1 MMIEWM
7 KKVSLFDNLDDEQ
20 LEHIVAISQRRTF
33 PPGTV
38 LFHEKELGLTFYVV
52 LSGSIKLFT
61 KSNSGEEKVLSLVN
75 AGESFGEL
83 SLLDGRPRSASA
95 QTLEKTTVL
104 ELSSEQF
111 MGLMQ
116 AHFDITRGIL
126 AELCR
131 RLRTTN
137 EHVND
142 LTFLDGRTRVLKNL
156 ISLANKNGKRDGNLI
171 SVSMSLN
178 YDELAQMASVTKAV
192 LSEVIRELESRGVLQ
207 FGIHEYKL
215 NLLKLRG

>member
-1 MMIEWM
+1 MIEWL
-7 KKVSLFDNLDDEQ
+7 KKVSLFDNLNSEQ
-20 LEHIVAISQRRTF
+20 LEQILRISNRRMI
-33 PPGTV
+33 PAGSI
-38 LFHEKELGLTFYVV
+38 LFHEKDLGLIFYVV
-52 LSGSIKLFT
+52 LAGSIKIFT
-61 KSNSGEEKVLSLVN
+61 KSSTGEEKVLSLIS

-95 QTLEKTTVL
+95 QTLENTTVL

-111 MGLMQ
+111 MNLMQ
-116 AHFDITRGIL
+116 THFDITQGIL

-131 RLRTTN
+131 RLRQTN

-156 ISLANKNGKRDGNLI
+156 ITLANKNGKREGNLI
-171 SVSMSLN
+171 SIHMTLN
-178 YDELAQMASVTKAV
+178 YDELAQMAGVSKPV
-192 LSEVIRELESRGVLQ
+192 LSEVVRELEAKGVLQ
-207 FGIHEYKL
+207 FGINEYKL

>member
-1 MMIEWM
+1 MIEWL
-7 KKVSLFDNLDDEQ
+7 KKVSLFDNLNDEQ
-20 LEHIVAISQRRTF
+20 LEHILRISHRRTLK
-33 PPGTV
+33 PGTI
-38 LFHEKELGLTFYVV
+38 LFHEKEMGLTFYVV
-52 LSGSIKLFT
+52 LAGSIKLFT
-61 KSNSGEEKVLSLVN
+61 KSGAGEEKVLSLVN

-83 SLLDGRPRSASA
+83 SLLDGRPRSATA
-95 QTLEKTTVL
+95 QTLETTTLL

-111 MGLMQ
+111 MELMQ

-142 LTFLDGRTRVLKNL
+142 LTFLDGRTRVLKNI
-156 ISLANKNGKRDGNLI
+156 ISLANKNGKRDGNII
-171 SVSMSLN
+171 SIPMSLN
-178 YDELAQMASVTKAV
+178 YDELAQMAGVNKNV
-192 LSEVIRELESRGVLQ
+192 LSEVVRELESRGVLQ
-207 FGIHEYKL
+207 FGINEYKL

>member
-1 MMIEWM
+1 MIEWL
-7 KKVSLFDNLDDEQ
+7 KKVSLFDNLNDEQ
-20 LEHIVAISQRRTF
+20 LEHVLRISHRKTF
-33 PPGTV
+33 PAGTI
-38 LFHEKELGLTFYVV
+38 LFHEKDMGLTFYVV

-61 KSNSGEEKVLSLVN
+61 RSSSGEEKVLSLVSG
-75 AGESFGEL
+75 GESFGEL

-104 ELSSEQF
+104 ELASEQF
-111 MGLMQ
+111 MSLLQ

-131 RLRTTN
+131 RLRATN

-156 ISLANKNGKRDGNLI
+156 IALANRNGKREGNLI
-171 SVSMSLN
+171 FIPMSLN
-178 YDELAQMASVTKAV
+178 YDELAQMAGVSKPV
-192 LSEVIRELESRGVLQ
+192 LADVVRELETRGVLQ
-207 FGIHEYKL
+207 FGLGEYKL
-215 NLLKLRG
+215 NLDKLRG

>member
-1 MMIEWM
+1 MIEWLR
-7 KKVSLFDNLDDEQ
+7 KVSLFDSLNAEQ
-20 LEHIVAISQRRTF
+20 LEHILRISQRRTI
-33 PPGTV
+33 PAGST
-38 LFHEKELGLTFYVV
+38 LFHEKEMGLTFYVI
-52 LSGSIKLFT
+52 LSGSIKIFT
-61 KSNSGEEKVLSLVN
+61 KSSTGEEKVLSLIS

-95 QTLEKTTVL
+95 QTLENTTVL

-111 MGLMQ
+111 MNLMQ
-116 AHFDITRGIL
+116 THFDITRGIL

-131 RLRTTN
+131 RLRQSN

-156 ISLANKNGKRDGNLI
+156 ITLANKNGKRDGNLI
-171 SVSMSLN
+171 SIHMSLN
-178 YDELAQMASVTKAV
+178 YDELAQMAGVSKVV
-192 LSEVIRELESRGVLQ
+192 LSEVIRELEAKGVLQ
-207 FGIHEYKL
+207 FGINEYKL

>member
-1 MMIEWM
+1 MIEWL
-7 KKVSLFDNLDDEQ
+7 KRVSLFDNLNDDQ
-20 LEHIVAISQRRTF
+20 LEHILRISHRRNIAA
-33 PPGTV
+33 GTI
-38 LFHEKELGLTFYVV
+38 LFHEKEMGSTFYVV

-61 KSNSGEEKVLSLVN
+61 KSNAGEEKVLSLVN
-75 AGESFGEL
+75 SGESFGEL

-95 QTLEKTTVL
+95 QTLETTTVL

-111 MGLMQ
+111 MDLLQ
-116 AHFDITRGIL
+116 THFDITRGIL

-156 ISLANKNGKRDGNLI
+156 ISLANKNGKRDGNII
-171 SVSMSLN
+171 SIPMSLN
-178 YDELAQMASVTKAV
+178 YDELAQMAGVTKAV
-192 LSEVIRELESRGVLQ
+192 LSEVIRELETRDVLQ
-207 FGIHEYKL
+207 FGINEYKL

>member
-1 MMIEWM
+1 MIEWL
-7 KKVSLFDNLDDEQ
+7 KRVSLFDNLNDDQ
-20 LEHIVAISQRRTF
+20 LERILRISHRRNLAS
-33 PPGTV
+33 GTI
-38 LFHEKELGLTFYVV
+38 LFHEKEMGSTFYVV

-75 AGESFGEL
+75 SGESFGEL
-83 SLLDGRPRSASA
+83 SLLDGRPRSASS
-95 QTLEKTTVL
+95 QTLEPTTVL

-111 MGLMQ
+111 MDLLQ

-156 ISLANKNGKRDGNLI
+156 IALANKNGKRDGNII
-171 SVSMSLN
+171 SIHMSLN
-178 YDELAQMASVTKAV
+178 YDELAQMAGVTKSV
-192 LSEVIRELESRGVLQ
+192 LSEVIRELETRGVLQ
-207 FGIHEYKL
+207 FGINEYKL

>member
-1 MMIEWM
+1 MIEWL
-7 KKVSLFDNLDDEQ
+7 KKVSLFDNLNDEQ
-20 LEHIVAISQRRTF
+20 LEHILRISHRRSLAA
-33 PPGTV
+33 GTT
-38 LFHEKELGLTFYVV
+38 LFHEKEMGLTFYVV

-61 KSNSGEEKVLSLVN
+61 RSNTGEEKILSLVN
-75 AGESFGEL
+75 SGESFGEL
-83 SLLDGRPRSASA
+83 SLLDGRPRSATA
-95 QTLEKTTVL
+95 QTLEPTTVL

-111 MGLMQ
+111 MDLLQ

-156 ISLANKNGKRDGNLI
+156 IALANKNGKRDGNII
-171 SVSMSLN
+171 SIPVSLN
-178 YDELAQMASVTKAV
+178 YDELAQMAGVTKAV

-207 FGIHEYKL
+207 FGINEYKL

>member
-1 MMIEWM
+1 MIDWL
-7 KKVSLFDNLDDEQ
+7 KKVSLFDNLNDEQ
-20 LEHIVAISQRRTF
+20 LEHVLRISHRKTF
-33 PPGTV
+33 PAGTV
-38 LFHEKELGLTFYVV
+38 LFHEKEMGLTFYVV

-61 KSNSGEEKVLSLVN
+61 RSGSGEEKVLSLVSG
-75 AGESFGEL
+75 GESFGEL

-104 ELSSEQF
+104 EIASEPF
-111 MGLMQ
+111 MSLLQ

-131 RLRTTN
+131 RLRATN

-156 ISLANKNGKRDGNLI
+156 IALANRTGKREGNLI
-171 SVSMSLN
+171 SIPMSLN
-178 YDELAQMASVTKAV
+178 YDELAQMAGVSKPV
-192 LSEVIRELESRGVLQ
+192 LADVVRELETRGVLQ
-207 FGIHEYKL
+207 FGLGEYKL
-215 NLLKLRG
+215 NLDKLRG

>member
-1 MMIEWM
+1 MIDWL
-7 KKVSLFDNLDDEQ
+7 KKVSLFDSLNEEQ
-20 LEHIVAISQRRTF
+20 LEHILRISQRRTI
-33 PPGTV
+33 PAGST
-38 LFHEKELGLTFYVV
+38 LFNEKEMGLTFYVI
-52 LSGSIKLFT
+52 LSGSIKIFT
-61 KSNSGEEKVLSLVN
+61 KSSTGEEKVLSLIS

-95 QTLEKTTVL
+95 QTLENTTLL

-111 MGLMQ
+111 MNLMQ
-116 AHFDITRGIL
+116 THFDITRGIL

-131 RLRTTN
+131 RLRQTN

-156 ISLANKNGKRDGNLI
+156 ITLANKNGKRDGNLI
-171 SVSMSLN
+171 SIHMSLN
-178 YDELAQMASVTKAV
+178 YDELAQMAGVSKAV
-192 LSEVIRELESRGVLQ
+192 LSEVIRELETRGVLQ
-207 FGIHEYKL
+207 FGINEYKL